1 MFTNDIWK
9 FTFNNIWPLRSL
21 IHNQLEIYTI
31 HVSIMHF
38 KYIRMFLGS
47 LYFGLGALGEC
58 LQGAIFFL
66 QQEQFPC
73 PVLLKNHPLPRAFNI
88 CEDERAFKQNKTKQS
103 FLLSF
108 ALDFIVW
115 SSRWFSHCFL
125 NGQSIIF
132 YL

>member
-1 MFTNDIWK
+1 
-9 FTFNNIWPLRSL
+9 
-21 IHNQLEIYTI
+21 
-31 HVSIMHF
+31 MHF

-108 ALDFIVW
+108 ALDFIV
-115 SSRWFSHCFL
+115 
-125 NGQSIIF
+125 
-132 YL
+132 